1 MHLERMMM
9 QSDSLATSSPRLRR
23 NIVVAR
29 IARILDYLFGVLYSL
44 LLVRLALEF
53 LNARPS
59 AGFVQIIRGM
69 TDPFYAPF
77 KGIVASNSIEGAHVV
92 WPLVVAVLG
101 YMLLH
106 AAIRGVL
113 RLVVRG

>member
-1 MHLERMMM
+1 MM
-9 QSDSLATSSPRLRR
+9 QSNSLGVPSPRLRR
-23 NIVVAR
+23 NIVALR
-29 IARILDYLFGVLYSL
+29 IARVLDYLFGVLYAL

-59 AGFVQIIRGM
+59 AGFVQLVRGV
-69 TDPFYAPF
+69 TDPFFAPF
-77 KGIVASNSIEGAHVV
+77 KGIVASSSAFGTHIV
-92 WPLVVAVLG
+92 WPLVIAVLA

>member
-1 MHLERMMM
+1 MM
-9 QSDSLATSSPRLRR
+9 QSDSLPGTSPRLRR
-23 NIVVAR
+23 TIFVAR
-29 IARILDYLFGVLYSL
+29 IARVLDYLFGLLYGL

-59 AGFVQIIRGM
+59 AGFMQIIRGV

-77 KGIVASNSIEGAHVV
+77 KGIVASDSIEGAHVV

-113 RLVVRG
+113 RLVMRG